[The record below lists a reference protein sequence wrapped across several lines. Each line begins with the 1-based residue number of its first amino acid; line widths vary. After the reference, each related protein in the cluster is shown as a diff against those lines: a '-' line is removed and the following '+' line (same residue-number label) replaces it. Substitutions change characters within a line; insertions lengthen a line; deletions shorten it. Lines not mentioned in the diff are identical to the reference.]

1 MTVLGAAQDV
11 SVFTGQA
18 AIQFIAFHCVS
29 CISTGNTHN
38 TQHNHDT
45 SAIHSG
51 CDLTQTCH
59 QVSLFHQEKRLKL
72 ALSSTGVCIFQ
83 TMQFLYAMYRCVNI
97 RFQCHWM
104 CFSRWAHGLF
114 SFFNNNHICS
124 FLYLSHVVY
133 KRPEIIFKKV
143 VNVYYDKQPDI

>member
-18 AIQFIAFHCVS
+18 AIQFIAFHRVS

-38 TQHNHDT
+38 TQHDHDT

-51 CDLTQTCH
+51 CDLTQICH

-72 ALSSTGVCIFQ
+72 ALSPQGSASSKQCSFCMRCTNVFIFV
-83 TMQFLYAMYRCVNI
+83 FSAIRCVSVEGLI
-97 RFQCHWM
+97 
-104 CFSRWAHGLF
+104 GLF

-133 KRPEIIFKKV
+133 KGPEIIFKKV